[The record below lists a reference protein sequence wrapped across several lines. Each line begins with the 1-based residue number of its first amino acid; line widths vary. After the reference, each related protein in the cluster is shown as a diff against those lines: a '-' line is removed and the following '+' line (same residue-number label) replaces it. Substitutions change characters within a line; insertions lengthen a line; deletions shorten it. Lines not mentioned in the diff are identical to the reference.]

1 MKKYLIQTSKGLICI
16 DEFII
21 NKLVELWINGSIIL

>member
-1 MKKYLIQTSKGLICI
+1 MKTYLIQTSKGLIPI

-21 NKLVELWINGSIIL
+21 IKLVELWINGSIIL